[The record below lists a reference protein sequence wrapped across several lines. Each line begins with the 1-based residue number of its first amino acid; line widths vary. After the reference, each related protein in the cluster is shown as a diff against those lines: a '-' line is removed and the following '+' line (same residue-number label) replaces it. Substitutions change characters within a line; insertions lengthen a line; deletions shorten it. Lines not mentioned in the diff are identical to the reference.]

1 MDDEILD
8 SEDVLENLVNM
19 VLGNSTAE
27 WTVAIL
33 AGLATLLILQI
44 AKIFLLKRLARLI
57 FRRRQKAERVSINL
71 ANQTKLV
78 FMVLI
83 SIYVGS
89 RFLRMPE
96 SLSGLIAITA
106 ATAFIIQLGIWAHA
120 LIDTIIHNRRGDNL
134 PDEAGSVTTL
144 NVVGLIA
151 KGTVWT
157 VVLLLVLDNIPGIQV
172 TTLIASL
179 GIGGIAIGLAVQNI
193 LADLFASL
201 SIALDKPFVIGD
213 FIVVGEYRG
222 SVEHIG
228 LKSTR
233 LRSISGEQLVFG
245 NGDLLGSR
253 IQNFKRMVRRRV
265 VFRVGVTY
273 QTTADQLAAIP
284 VKLREIVEAQ
294 ENTTFDRAHF
304 QEFGDFSLI
313 FEIVYFVE
321 EPDFTVYMDIQQRIN
336 LEIMRYFETAGIEF
350 AYPTQTV
357 LLQSRSLS
365 EEMVRFTPISLLKQT
380 PKGRISLDVESFV

>member
-357 LLQSRSLS
+357 LLQSQR
-365 EEMVRFTPISLLKQT
+365 EPV
-380 PKGRISLDVESFV
+380 